1 MGFTEDNVDFFPMTW
16 RLLGLTKLYSFL
28 NNEIKLGSGIDC
40 IKAAY
45 NKVYPDHHDTHK

>member
-1 MGFTEDNVDFFPMTW
+1 MANELQTMIEVE
-16 RLLGLTKLYSFL
+16 GLTKLYGFL

-45 NKVYPDHHDTHK
+45 KKVYPDRYDACK